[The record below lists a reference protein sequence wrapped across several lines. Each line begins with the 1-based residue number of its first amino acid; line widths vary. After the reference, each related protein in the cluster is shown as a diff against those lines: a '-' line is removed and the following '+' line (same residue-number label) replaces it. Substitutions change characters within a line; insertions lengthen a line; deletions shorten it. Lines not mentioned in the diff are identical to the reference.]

1 MHGGMALLAMDLAG
15 FVFGSG
21 NVEVSCVRVF
31 GNLANN
37 LDMVRPEGSICTY
50 LFVRDKI
57 WLF

>member
-1 MHGGMALLAMDLAG
+1 MHGGMAPLAMDLATLKL
-15 FVFGSG
+15 VR
-21 NVEVSCVRVF
+21 VRVF

-50 LFVRDKI
+50 QFVRDKI

>member
-1 MHGGMALLAMDLAG
+1 MHGGMHGAAG
-15 FVFGSG
+15 NGSGFAFGSG